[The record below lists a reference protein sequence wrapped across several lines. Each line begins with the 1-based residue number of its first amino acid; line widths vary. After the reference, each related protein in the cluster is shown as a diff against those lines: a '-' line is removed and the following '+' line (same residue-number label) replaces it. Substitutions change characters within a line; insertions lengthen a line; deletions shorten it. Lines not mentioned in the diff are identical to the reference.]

1 MSIRSLSFTV
11 RFALIVVIGA
21 GMSSCS
27 TVDERRAAY
36 RNVTTLPSLEVPP
49 DLLAIDQKDELST
62 ATAPL
67 GETISLSEY
76 NRGRQGGPVT
86 AKTPVAAPV
95 PTVGMALDSNVR
107 VLRDGAQ
114 WWLNIS
120 GKPSQS
126 WDKLKLFWEQA
137 GLELQRENLELGVI
151 ETKWTENKAG
161 VPMSSILRKAF
172 ESIYSNS
179 TRDKFVM
186 RIEPGEAADTT
197 DIFLLH
203 RGMQQ
208 VVKDDGTNWVPRPS
222 DRELEVEMLKR
233 VAVFL
238 GTSQERA
245 TVAAAQATQEKASA
259 VAALDKSSDNSQAA
273 LIVNLDFART
283 WRRLGNALSR
293 LEFALE
299 DFDRG
304 RGLYYVSGTVADQ
317 SQKGW
322 FSRLF
327 GDDEP
332 EAHAFKVRVQD
343 EGARSRVTVL
353 TPSGEQDNSASASA
367 FLARLEEE
375 FNR

>member
-1 MSIRSLSFTV
+1 
-11 RFALIVVIGA
+11 
-21 GMSSCS
+21 MSSCS

-327 GDDEP
+327 SDDEP
-332 EAHAFKVRVQD
+332 EAQAFKVRVQD

>member
-1 MSIRSLSFTV
+1 M
-11 RFALIVVIGA
+11 IVMGVGA
-21 GMSSCS
+21 AACS
-27 TVDERRAAY
+27 TVDERRVAY
-36 RNVTTLPSLEVPP
+36 RNATTLPSLEVPP
-49 DLLAIDQKDELST
+49 DLLAIDQKDELNT

-76 NRGRQGGPVT
+76 NRGRQGGPVAT
-86 AKTPVAAPV
+86 KTPVEAPT
-95 PTVGMALDSNVR
+95 PAVGMALDSNVR

-203 RGMQQ
+203 RGLQQ
-208 VVKDDGTNWVPRPS
+208 VVKDDGTNWLPRAS

-233 VAVFL
+233 IAVFL
-238 GTSQERA
+238 GSSQERA
-245 TVAAAQATQEKASA
+245 TVVAAEATQEQASA
-259 VAALDKSSDNSQAA
+259 VAALDKSTDSQAA
-273 LIVNLDFART
+273 LLVNLDFART
-283 WRRLGNALSR
+283 WRRLGNALTR

-327 GDDEP
+327 GDDQP
-332 EAHAFKVRVQD
+332 QAHAFKVRVQD
-343 EGARSRVTVL
+343 EGTRSRVTVL
-353 TPSGEQDNSASASA
+353 TSSGEPDNSATASA